1 MRICTLETSKDK
13 ENEDYETQI
22 EMEFFNMNQNNFE
35 ELKDE
40 LRNAFAKL
48 LKVPKTSIQLAL
60 KKVLVKRGII
70 DDNLDEEST
79 VLVLTV
85 VTNTLELAKEIEKSL
100 NMETFVQDLN
110 NEIKE
115 SEILKQ
121 SGIALE
127 RVSASIDER
136 VDGMLIFFINLKSEI
151 SYDKN
156 RNSYMI
162 LIFMFHYFCRSREK
176 TSCQKY
182 QKFK

>member
-1 MRICTLETSKDK
+1 MQICTLETSKDK
-13 ENEDYETQI
+13 DNEDYETQI
-22 EMEFFNMNQNNFE
+22 EMEFFNMNKNKFE

-40 LRNAFAKL
+40 LRDAFAKL

-60 KKVLVKRGII
+60 KKVLVKRSII
-70 DDNLDEEST
+70 NDNLDEEST

-110 NEIKE
+110 NEINE

-121 SGIALE
+121 SGITLE

-136 VDGMLIFFINLKSEI
+136 VDGRLIFFINLRSEM
-151 SYDKN
+151 S
-156 RNSYMI
+156 
-162 LIFMFHYFCRSREK
+162 
-176 TSCQKY
+176 
-182 QKFK
+182 

>member
-100 NMETFVQDLN
+100 NMDAFVQDLN
-110 NEIKE
+110 NEINE

-121 SGIALE
+121 SGITLE

-136 VDGMLIFFINLKSEI
+136 VDGRLIFFINLRSEI
-151 SYDKN
+151 SHDKN
-156 RNSYMI
+156 
-162 LIFMFHYFCRSREK
+162 
-176 TSCQKY
+176 
-182 QKFK
+182 

>member
-1 MRICTLETSKDK
+1 MVWTSETSKDK

-22 EMEFFNMNQNNFE
+22 EMEFFNMNKDNFE
-35 ELKDE
+35 DLKDE
-40 LRNAFAKL
+40 LRDAFAKL

-60 KKVLVKRGII
+60 KKVLLKRNII

-110 NEIKE
+110 NEINE

-121 SGIALE
+121 SGITLE

-136 VDGMLIFFINLKSEI
+136 VDGRLIFS
-151 SYDKN
+151 S
-156 RNSYMI
+156 
-162 LIFMFHYFCRSREK
+162 
-176 TSCQKY
+176 T
-182 QKFK
+182 